1 MSLKTPLKTPLDL
14 LDAVAKNLREEV
26 VLEKKVELLSQLKE
40 VKKFSATFSLQPL
53 LASCSLKEKIV
64 IYSVI
69 ALGQGERI
77 FTNASSLQKKDI
89 KPLLTALLPI
99 EEFYREIGGIVG
111 YHVMCLQLLEQ
122 KTDREKRGIYHP
134 PKAVDIAEETPFVF
148 SQSIAGIFHLD
159 SLAEIYP
166 IGGAADR
173 LSLKNEKGE
182 FQTAA
187 TMEFCTRTLIERLMD
202 DLQAREFLYYKLY
215 GKQIYVPV
223 VMMTSNEKSNDTQVR
238 KIFREKNWFGR
249 SENNFFLFSQPL
261 VPAMNTEGK
270 WCLTG
275 PMQVLCK
282 PGGHG
287 VIWKL
292 MKELGILAWLKEKGK
307 RKALMRQIN
316 NMIAGVD
323 YGLLAFMGIGFE
335 QDKAF
340 GFASCPHI
348 RGAQEGINVVIENE
362 KGYCLTNIEYCDF
375 ERFGIDEKGEMEFL
389 TNTNLLFVDIPSIE
403 KWVEAKPI
411 PGMLVNAKE
420 MKYKDCEGKIHEEK
434 ILRLESTMQ
443 NLADALIDAEVMESS
458 YITSNQRK
466 KTISTIKKEFAFGSS
481 MLQTPEQCYLDILE
495 NARDLLTNYCHFQ
508 VPDLRD
514 AINFFIYGPSF
525 IFLYHPA
532 LGPCYHII
540 QQKLR
545 GGRLAMGSELNLMIA
560 DILFENLDIDGS
572 LHIHTEA
579 MMGHYGPEGILHY
592 SSQTGKC
599 VLKNVR
605 VRNSGINREASGA
618 FWKNEIIRKEK
629 CEILIEE
636 GGEFYAEDLLL
647 RGNMHIRVPSGVKVT
662 AFMQNGRLE
671 LKHEV
676 LSKPSWEWKYSV
688 GSERIELKFCDT
700 AIGLELV

>member
-1 MSLKTPLKTPLDL
+1 MSLKIFPKPSLDTL
-14 LDAVAKNLREEV
+14 AELAKNLKEEPL
-26 VLEKKVELLSQLKE
+26 LEKKLELLSQFEE
-40 VKKFSATFSLQPL
+40 VKNFFSNTPSFQSMFSTFSVR
-53 LASCSLKEKIV
+53 EKIV
-64 IYSVI
+64 LHSVI
-69 ALGQGERI
+69 AVGQGERI
-77 FTNASSLQKKDI
+77 FTPFPSLPKKEGQL
-89 KPLLTALLPI
+89 LLTRLLPV
-99 EEFYREIGGIVG
+99 EEFYQEIGGIVG
-111 YHVMCLQLLEQ
+111 YHVMCLQLLGQ
-122 KTDREKRGIYHP
+122 KTDREKRGTYHP
-134 PKAVDIAEETPFVF
+134 PQAVDISEDNSFVF
-148 SQSIAGIFHLD
+148 SQSIGAISHLD

-187 TMEFCTRTLIERLMD
+187 TMEFCTRTLIERLID

-223 VMMTSNEKSNDTQVR
+223 VMMTSDEKSNDAQVR
-238 KIFREKNWFGR
+238 KIFKEKKWFGR
-249 SENNFFLFSQPL
+249 SEDNFFLFSQPL
-261 VPAMNTEGK
+261 VPAMNTEGE

-275 PMQVLCK
+275 PMQLLCK

-287 VIWKL
+287 IIWKL
-292 MKELGILAWLKEKGK
+292 MKELKILKWLQVRGK
-307 RKALMRQIN
+307 KKALMRQIN

-323 YGLLAFMGIGFE
+323 YGLLAFIGIGFQ

-362 KGYCLTNIEYCDF
+362 QGYCLTNIEYCDF

-389 TNTNLLFVDIPSIE
+389 TNTNLLFVDINSIE
-403 KWVEAKPI
+403 KWVETKPI

-420 MKYKDCEGKIHEEK
+420 MKYKDCEGRMHEEK

-443 NLADALIDAEVMESS
+443 NLADALIDSQVMESS

-466 KTISTIKKEFAFGSS
+466 KTISTIKKEFAFGAS
-481 MLQTPEQCYLDILE
+481 MLQTPEQCYLDLLE

-532 LGPCYHII
+532 LGPFYQII
-540 QQKLR
+540 RQKLR

-560 DILFENLDIDGS
+560 DILFENLDVDGS
-572 LHIHTEA
+572 LHVHTEA
-579 MMGHYGPEGILHY
+579 IMGHYDPNGILEY
-592 SSQTGKC
+592 SGQTGKC
-599 VLKNVR
+599 ILKNVR

-647 RGNMHIRVPSGVKVT
+647 RGDIHIRVPSGVKVT
-662 AFMQNGRLE
+662 AFMQNGCLE

-676 LSKPSWEWKYSV
+676 LPKPSWEWKYVV
-688 GSERIELKFCDT
+688 GTERIELTFLSKQKKS
-700 AIGLELV
+700 ER